1 MGKWSFESRF
11 GFPSSRCFL
20 SATPATLVPR
30 RQTRGKGKLYV
41 VKERLLLLSSEKG
54 CDAVSSSCF
63 RSFRR
68 NLNGSI
74 RSRRKDCILTPKI
87 LRKRPIKQ
95 HYSSTQLSST
105 LLDTSTVV
113 SCCIKHI
120 IKAVVKS
127 DHSKTIPLT
136 KKYPLSI
143 FFANVT
149 PLIHLIMRWMN
160 SWIPT

>member
-30 RQTRGKGKLYV
+30 RQTREKGKLYV

-87 LRKRPIKQ
+87 LRKRPTIK
-95 HYSSTQLSST
+95 YTT
-105 LLDTSTVV
+105 LPLLV

-120 IKAVVKS
+120 IKRGRKES
-127 DHSKTIPLT
+127 THSKPIPLT
-136 KKYPLSI
+136 KKSRQKIVSKKSSI
-143 FFANVT
+143 HWRKNLPVS
-149 PLIHLIMRWMN
+149 HLLHD
-160 SWIPT
+160 TLLY

>member
-1 MGKWSFESRF
+1 MLSFCNSRSF
-11 GFPSSRCFL
+11 SSSPPNARKRQVVC
-20 SATPATLVPR
+20 SKRAATPALQKR
-30 RQTRGKGKLYV
+30 
-41 VKERLLLLSSEKG
+41 G

-143 FFANVT
+143 FLANVT
-149 PLIHLIMRWMN
+149 PLIHLIMR
-160 SWIPT
+160 

>member
-1 MGKWSFESRF
+1 MQSLTTMGKWSFESRF
-11 GFPSSRCFL
+11 GFPPSRCFL
-20 SATPATLVPR
+20 SATPEALVPR

-87 LRKRPIKQ
+87 LRKRPTIK
-95 HYSSTQLSST
+95 YTT
-105 LLDTSTVV
+105 LPLLV

-120 IKAVVKS
+120 IKRGRKES
-127 DHSKTIPLT
+127 THSKPIPLT
-136 KKYPLSI
+136 KKSRRKIVSKKSSI
-143 FFANVT
+143 HWRKRLPVS
-149 PLIHLIMRWMN
+149 HLLH
-160 SWIPT
+160 